1 VVAKLIQLFG
11 FLDARKI
18 LEGGVREAF
27 AGRKSEGGATP

>member
-11 FLDARKI
+11 FLDARKM

-27 AGRKSEGGATP
+27 AGGKSEGGATP